1 MAKIKEDI
9 FSGFSGKLGNV
20 VGCKG
25 KNGYYLRT
33 RPEKYRDA
41 KSKGQMQQRSKF
53 MLANELLK
61 NFTPLL
67 RIGYRYCDGK
77 RSGFTAAMSYV
88 MANAICQG
96 EEGTSI
102 DYEKVKIAQGTLTTA
117 TEAKVELEKSKAIFT
132 WKDNSG
138 RGDAQPED
146 NVMTLVYNRMKGQAV
161 YQLHSAQRSDGYCE
175 LPLPEEWQ
183 KEDLTVYIALENEER
198 MCVSNSE
205 CLWNGV
211 CTERNT
217 D

>member
-1 MAKIKEDI
+1 MPKIKEDI

-67 RIGYRYCDGK
+67 RIGYRYCDEK

-146 NVMTLVYNRMKGQAV
+146 NVM
-161 YQLHSAQRSDGYCE
+161 
-175 LPLPEEWQ
+175 W
-183 KEDLTVYIALENEER
+183 
-198 MCVSNSE
+198 
-205 CLWNGV
+205 
-211 CTERNT
+211 CTT
-217 D
+217 G